1 MKLEILNGRTPI
13 LEGWEFERKG
23 KEGSNG
29 DEDITG
35 QKVADLWEV
44 RAFFHSL

>member
-1 MKLEILNGRTPI
+1 MEELQSLKAGNLKV
-13 LEGWEFERKG
+13 KG

-29 DEDITG
+29 GEDITG